1 MRTIHGILAAKST
14 LLGFIKNLQEPIW
27 AACVEIP
34 FSSSCSGSNC
44 PHQPAKWSSFRCW
57 ETRIS

>member
-27 AACVEIP
+27 AAYVETP
-34 FSSSCSGSNC
+34 FSTSCFGSS
-44 PHQPAKWSSFRCW
+44 HQHRPAK
-57 ETRIS
+57 